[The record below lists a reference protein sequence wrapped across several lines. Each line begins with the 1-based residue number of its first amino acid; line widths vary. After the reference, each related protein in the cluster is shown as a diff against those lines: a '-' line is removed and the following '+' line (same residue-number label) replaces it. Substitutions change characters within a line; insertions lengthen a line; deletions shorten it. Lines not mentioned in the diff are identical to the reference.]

1 MRKDVTVVNVSNMY
15 EGIVVVR
22 LEFKDEPTTYK
33 EIDSLSGVAT
43 IDLLEKYV
51 DLIPERIKKIRN
63 TVAFEIIAGKY
74 NMTLPYVVYTDG
86 MEMFSLVFGGTT
98 LISAIIPSCP
108 DHIKE
113 DTTISLPPTM
123 PVPETDD
130 KESVVTEKSSTEIRI
145 KHNHTAR
152 IQTNVVRIKYD
163 DDDVERD
170 EINELSTAFPTTA
183 TLEKYQSLIP
193 ENTED
198 KEDSVYK
205 MYEYEVETKEGI
217 IKLPYSVFATKSG
230 YTSLLFNG
238 YDVLSKYK
246 Y

>member
-15 EGIVVVR
+15 DGITVVR

-43 IDLLEKYV
+43 TDLLEKYV

-63 TVAFEIIAGKY
+63 TVAFEVIAGKY

-86 MEMFSLVFGGTT
+86 MEMFSLVFDGTT

-123 PVPETDD
+123 PVPETRSTITSFSSDLYTVEI
-130 KESVVTEKSSTEIRI
+130 KRNYVVKI
-145 KHNHTAR
+145 KN
-152 IQTNVVRIKYD
+152 NVLRIKYED
-163 DDDVERD
+163 EDVER
-170 EINELSTAFPTTA
+170 EVINELSTTSPTTA

-198 KEDSVYK
+198 KEEDSVDIV
-205 MYEYEVETKEGI
+205 YEYEVETKEGVI
-217 IKLPYSVFATKSG
+217 RLPYWVFVTKSG
-230 YTSLLFNG
+230 DTSLLSNG
-238 YDVLSKYK
+238 FDVLSKCN
-246 Y
+246 

>member
-15 EGIVVVR
+15 EGITVVR
-22 LEFKDEPTTYK
+22 LEFKDEPTTYR

-43 IDLLEKYV
+43 TDLLEKYV

-98 LISAIIPSCP
+98 LISAIIPTCP

-113 DTTISLPPTM
+113 DTTISLPPIM
-123 PVPETDD
+123 PVPETR
-130 KESVVTEKSSTEIRI
+130 STITSISSDLYTVEIKRNYEVKI
-145 KHNHTAR
+145 KN
-152 IQTNVVRIKYD
+152 NVVRIKYKD
-163 DDDVERD
+163 EDVER
-170 EINELSTAFPTTA
+170 EVINELSTTSPTTA

-198 KEDSVYK
+198 KEEDSVYN
-205 MYEYEVETKEGI
+205 MYEYEVETKEEI
-217 IKLPYSVFATKSG
+217 IKLPYWVFVTKSG
-230 YTSLLFNG
+230 ETSLLFNG
-238 YDVLSKYK
+238 FDVLSKCN
-246 Y
+246 

>member
-15 EGIVVVR
+15 EGITVVR

-43 IDLLEKYV
+43 TDLLEKYV

-86 MEMFSLVFGGTT
+86 MEMFSLVFDGTT

-113 DTTISLPPTM
+113 DTNISLPPIM
-123 PVPETDD
+123 PVPETRSTITSISSDLYTVEI
-130 KESVVTEKSSTEIRI
+130 KRNYVVKI
-145 KHNHTAR
+145 KNT
-152 IQTNVVRIKYD
+152 VVRIKYKD
-163 DDDVERD
+163 EDVER
-170 EINELSTAFPTTA
+170 EVINELSTTSPTTA

-198 KEDSVYK
+198 KEEDSVYN
-205 MYEYEVETKEGI
+205 MYEYEVETKEGVI
-217 IKLPYSVFATKSG
+217 RLPYWVFVTKSG
-230 YTSLLFNG
+230 DTSLLFNG
-238 YDVLSKYK
+238 FDVLSKCN
-246 Y
+246 

>member
-15 EGIVVVR
+15 EGITVVR

-43 IDLLEKYV
+43 TDLLEKYV
-51 DLIPERIKKIRN
+51 ELIPERIKKIRN

-86 MEMFSLVFGGTT
+86 MEMFSLVFDGTT

-113 DTTISLPPTM
+113 DTNISLPPIM
-123 PVPETDD
+123 PVPETRSTITSISSDLYTVEI
-130 KESVVTEKSSTEIRI
+130 KRNYVVKI
-145 KHNHTAR
+145 KN
-152 IQTNVVRIKYD
+152 NVVRIKYKD
-163 DDDVERD
+163 EDVER
-170 EINELSTAFPTTA
+170 EVINELSTTSPTTA

-198 KEDSVYK
+198 KEEDSVDIV
-205 MYEYEVETKEGI
+205 YEYEVETKEGVI
-217 IKLPYSVFATKSG
+217 RLPYWVFVTKSG
-230 YTSLLFNG
+230 DTSLLFNG
-238 YDVLSKYK
+238 FDVLSKCN
-246 Y
+246 

>member
-15 EGIVVVR
+15 EGITVVR

-43 IDLLEKYV
+43 TDLLEKYV

-113 DTTISLPPTM
+113 DTTISLPPIM
-123 PVPETDD
+123 PVPETR
-130 KESVVTEKSSTEIRI
+130 STITSISSDLYTVEIKRNYEVKI
-145 KHNHTAR
+145 KN
-152 IQTNVVRIKYD
+152 NVVRIKYKD
-163 DDDVERD
+163 EDVER
-170 EINELSTAFPTTA
+170 EVINELSTTSPTTA

-198 KEDSVYK
+198 KEEDSVYN
-205 MYEYEVETKEGI
+205 MYEYEVETKEEI
-217 IKLPYSVFATKSG
+217 IKLPYWVFVTKSG
-230 YTSLLFNG
+230 ETSLLFNG
-238 YDVLSKYK
+238 FDVLSKCN
-246 Y
+246 

>member
-43 IDLLEKYV
+43 TDLLEKYV
-51 DLIPERIKKIRN
+51 DLIPERIKKNRN
-63 TVAFEIIAGKY
+63 TVAFEVIAGKY

-86 MEMFSLVFGGTT
+86 MEMFSLVFDETT

-123 PVPETDD
+123 PVPETRSPITSISSDLYTVEI
-130 KESVVTEKSSTEIRI
+130 KRNYVVKI
-145 KHNHTAR
+145 KN
-152 IQTNVVRIKYD
+152 NVVRIKYKD
-163 DDDVERD
+163 EDVERD
-170 EINELSTAFPTTA
+170 VINELSTKSPTTA

-198 KEDSVYK
+198 KEEDSVDIV
-205 MYEYEVETKEGI
+205 YEYEVETKEGVI
-217 IKLPYSVFATKSG
+217 RLPYWVFVTKSG
-230 YTSLLFNG
+230 DTSLLFNG
-238 YDVLSKYK
+238 FDVLSKCN
-246 Y
+246 

>member
-15 EGIVVVR
+15 DGITLVR

-43 IDLLEKYV
+43 TDLLEKYV

-63 TVAFEIIAGKY
+63 TVAFEVIAGKY

-86 MEMFSLVFGGTT
+86 MEMFSLVFDGTT

-113 DTTISLPPTM
+113 DTTISLPPIM
-123 PVPETDD
+123 PVPETRSTITSISSDLYTVEI
-130 KESVVTEKSSTEIRI
+130 KRNYVVKI
-145 KHNHTAR
+145 KNT
-152 IQTNVVRIKYD
+152 VVGIKYKD
-163 DDDVERD
+163 EDVER
-170 EINELSTAFPTTA
+170 EAINELSTKSPTTA

-198 KEDSVYK
+198 KEEDSVYN

-217 IKLPYSVFATKSG
+217 IRLPYWVFSTKSG
-230 YTSLLFNG
+230 ETSLLFNG
-238 YDVLSKYK
+238 FDVLSKCN
-246 Y
+246 

>member
-15 EGIVVVR
+15 EGITVVR
-22 LEFKDEPTTYK
+22 LEFKDEPTTYR

-43 IDLLEKYV
+43 TDLLEKYV

-86 MEMFSLVFGGTT
+86 MEMFSLVFGGKT
-98 LISAIIPSCP
+98 LISAIIPTCP

-113 DTTISLPPTM
+113 DTNISLPPTM
-123 PVPETDD
+123 PVPETR
-130 KESVVTEKSSTEIRI
+130 STITSISSDLYTVEIKRNYEVKI
-145 KHNHTAR
+145 KN
-152 IQTNVVRIKYD
+152 NVVRIKYKD
-163 DDDVERD
+163 EDVER
-170 EINELSTAFPTTA
+170 EVINELSTTSPTTA

-198 KEDSVYK
+198 KEEDSVYN

-217 IKLPYSVFATKSG
+217 IRLPYWVFSTKSG
-230 YTSLLFNG
+230 ETSLLFNG
-238 YDVLSKYK
+238 FDVLSKCN
-246 Y
+246 

>member
-15 EGIVVVR
+15 EGITVVR

-43 IDLLEKYV
+43 TDLLEKYV

-86 MEMFSLVFGGTT
+86 MEMFSLVFAGKT
-98 LISAIIPSCP
+98 LISAIIPTCP

-113 DTTISLPPTM
+113 DTNISLPPTM
-123 PVPETDD
+123 PVPETRSPITSISSDLYTVEI
-130 KESVVTEKSSTEIRI
+130 KRNYVVKI
-145 KHNHTAR
+145 KNT
-152 IQTNVVRIKYD
+152 VVRIKYKD
-163 DDDVERD
+163 EDVER
-170 EINELSTAFPTTA
+170 EVINELSTKSPTTA

-198 KEDSVYK
+198 KEEDSVDIV
-205 MYEYEVETKEGI
+205 YEYEVETKEGVI
-217 IKLPYSVFATKSG
+217 RLPYWVFVTKSG
-230 YTSLLFNG
+230 ETSLLFNG
-238 YDVLSKYK
+238 FDVLSKCN
-246 Y
+246 

>member
-1 MRKDVTVVNVSNMY
+1 MRKDVTVINVSNMY
-15 EGIVVVR
+15 EGITVVR
-22 LEFKDEPTTYK
+22 LEFKDEPTTYR

-43 IDLLEKYV
+43 TDLLEKYV

-113 DTTISLPPTM
+113 DTNISLPPTM
-123 PVPETDD
+123 PVPETRSTITSISSDLYTVEI
-130 KESVVTEKSSTEIRI
+130 KRNYVVKI
-145 KHNHTAR
+145 KN
-152 IQTNVVRIKYD
+152 NVVRIKYKD
-163 DDDVERD
+163 EDVER
-170 EINELSTAFPTTA
+170 EVINELSTTSPTTA

-198 KEDSVYK
+198 KEEDSLYN
-205 MYEYEVETKEGI
+205 MYEYEVETKEGVI
-217 IKLPYSVFATKSG
+217 RLPYWVFVTKSG
-230 YTSLLFNG
+230 DTSLLFNG
-238 YDVLSKYK
+238 FDVLSKCN
-246 Y
+246 

>member
-15 EGIVVVR
+15 DGITVVR

-43 IDLLEKYV
+43 TDLLEKYV

-63 TVAFEIIAGKY
+63 TVAFEVIAGKY

-86 MEMFSLVFGGTT
+86 MEMFSLVFDGTT

-123 PVPETDD
+123 PVPETRSTITSFSSDLYTVEI
-130 KESVVTEKSSTEIRI
+130 KRNYVVKI
-145 KHNHTAR
+145 KN
-152 IQTNVVRIKYD
+152 NVLRIKYED
-163 DDDVERD
+163 EDVER
-170 EINELSTAFPTTA
+170 EVINELSTKSPTTA

-198 KEDSVYK
+198 KEEDSVDIV
-205 MYEYEVETKEGI
+205 YEYEVETKEGVI
-217 IKLPYSVFATKSG
+217 RLPYWVFVTKSG
-230 YTSLLFNG
+230 DTSLLSNG
-238 YDVLSKYK
+238 FDVLSKCN
-246 Y
+246 

>member
-15 EGIVVVR
+15 DGITVVR
-22 LEFKDEPTTYK
+22 LEFKDEPTTYR

-43 IDLLEKYV
+43 TDLLEEYV
-51 DLIPERIKKIRN
+51 DLIPERIKKNRT

-98 LISAIIPSCP
+98 LISAIIPTCP

-113 DTTISLPPTM
+113 DTNISLPPTM
-123 PVPETDD
+123 PVPETRSQITSFSSDLYTVEI
-130 KESVVTEKSSTEIRI
+130 KRNYVVKI
-145 KHNHTAR
+145 KN
-152 IQTNVVRIKYD
+152 NVVRIKYKD
-163 DDDVERD
+163 EDVER
-170 EINELSTAFPTTA
+170 EVINELSTKSPTTA

-198 KEDSVYK
+198 KEEDSVDIV
-205 MYEYEVETKEGI
+205 YEYEVETKEGI
-217 IKLPYSVFATKSG
+217 IKLPYWVFSTKSG
-230 YTSLLFNG
+230 DTSLLFNG
-238 YDVLSKYK
+238 FDVLSKCN
-246 Y
+246 

>member
-15 EGIVVVR
+15 DGITVVR

-43 IDLLEKYV
+43 TDLLEKYV
-51 DLIPERIKKIRN
+51 DLIPERIKKNRN

-113 DTTISLPPTM
+113 DTNISLPPIM
-123 PVPETDD
+123 PVPETRSTITSISSDLYTVEI
-130 KESVVTEKSSTEIRI
+130 KRNYVVKI
-145 KHNHTAR
+145 KN
-152 IQTNVVRIKYD
+152 NVVRIKYKD
-163 DDDVERD
+163 EDVER
-170 EINELSTAFPTTA
+170 EVINELSTKSPTTA

-198 KEDSVYK
+198 KEEDSIDIV
-205 MYEYEVETKEGI
+205 YEYEVETKEGI
-217 IKLPYSVFATKSG
+217 IRLPYWVFVTKSG
-230 YTSLLFNG
+230 ETSLLFNG
-238 YDVLSKYK
+238 FDVLSKCN
-246 Y
+246 

>member
-15 EGIVVVR
+15 EGITVVR
-22 LEFKDEPTTYK
+22 LEFKDEPTTYR

-43 IDLLEKYV
+43 TDLLEKYV
-51 DLIPERIKKIRN
+51 ELIPERIKKNRT

-98 LISAIIPSCP
+98 LISAIIPNCP

-113 DTTISLPPTM
+113 DTNISLPPTM
-123 PVPETDD
+123 PVPETRSPITSISSDLYTVEI
-130 KESVVTEKSSTEIRI
+130 KRNYVVKI
-145 KHNHTAR
+145 KN
-152 IQTNVVRIKYD
+152 NVVRIKYKD
-163 DDDVERD
+163 EDVEREVID
-170 EINELSTAFPTTA
+170 ELSTKSPTTA

-198 KEDSVYK
+198 KEEDSVDII
-205 MYEYEVETKEGI
+205 YEYEVETKEGVI
-217 IKLPYSVFATKSG
+217 RLPYWVFSTKSG
-230 YTSLLFNG
+230 ETSLLFNG
-238 YDVLSKYK
+238 FDVLSKCN
-246 Y
+246 

>member
-15 EGIVVVR
+15 EGITVVR
-22 LEFKDEPTTYK
+22 LEFKDEPNTYR

-43 IDLLEKYV
+43 TDLLEEYV

-86 MEMFSLVFGGTT
+86 MEMFSLVFDGTT

-123 PVPETDD
+123 PVPETRSPITSFSSDLYTVEI
-130 KESVVTEKSSTEIRI
+130 KPNYVVKI
-145 KHNHTAR
+145 KN
-152 IQTNVVRIKYD
+152 NVVRIKYKD
-163 DDDVERD
+163 EDVER
-170 EINELSTAFPTTA
+170 EVINELSTKSPTTA

-198 KEDSVYK
+198 KEEDSVDIV
-205 MYEYEVETKEGI
+205 YEYEVETKEGVI
-217 IKLPYSVFATKSG
+217 RLPYWVFVTKSG
-230 YTSLLFNG
+230 ETSLLFNG
-238 YDVLSKYK
+238 FDVLSKCN
-246 Y
+246 

>member
-15 EGIVVVR
+15 EGITVVR
-22 LEFKDEPTTYK
+22 LEFKDEPNTYN

-43 IDLLEKYV
+43 TDLLEKYV

-113 DTTISLPPTM
+113 DTNISLPPTM
-123 PVPETDD
+123 PVPETRSTITSCSSDLYTVEI
-130 KESVVTEKSSTEIRI
+130 KPNYVVKI
-145 KHNHTAR
+145 KN
-152 IQTNVVRIKYD
+152 NVVRIKYKD
-163 DDDVERD
+163 EDVER
-170 EINELSTAFPTTA
+170 EVINELSTTSPTTA

-198 KEDSVYK
+198 KEEDSVDIV
-205 MYEYEVETKEGI
+205 YEYEVETKEGVI
-217 IKLPYSVFATKSG
+217 RLPYWVFVTKSG
-230 YTSLLFNG
+230 ETSLLFNG
-238 YDVLSKYK
+238 FDVLSKCN
-246 Y
+246 

>member
-15 EGIVVVR
+15 EGITVVR

-43 IDLLEKYV
+43 TDLLEKYV

-63 TVAFEIIAGKY
+63 TVAFEVIAGKY

-113 DTTISLPPTM
+113 DTNISLPPIM
-123 PVPETDD
+123 PVPETRSTITSISSDLYTVEI
-130 KESVVTEKSSTEIRI
+130 KRNYVVKI
-145 KHNHTAR
+145 KN
-152 IQTNVVRIKYD
+152 NVVRIKYKD
-163 DDDVERD
+163 EDVER
-170 EINELSTAFPTTA
+170 EVINELSTKSPTTA

-198 KEDSVYK
+198 KEEDSVYN

-217 IKLPYSVFATKSG
+217 IRLPYWVFVTKSG
-230 YTSLLFNG
+230 DTSLLFNG
-238 YDVLSKYK
+238 FDVLSKCN
-246 Y
+246 

>member
-15 EGIVVVR
+15 DGITVVR
-22 LEFKDEPTTYK
+22 LEFKDEPITYK

-43 IDLLEKYV
+43 TDLLEKYV

-86 MEMFSLVFGGTT
+86 MEMFSLVFGGKT

-113 DTTISLPPTM
+113 DTNISLPPIM
-123 PVPETDD
+123 PVPETRSTITSISSDLYTVEI
-130 KESVVTEKSSTEIRI
+130 KRNYVVKI
-145 KHNHTAR
+145 KN
-152 IQTNVVRIKYD
+152 NVVRIKYKD
-163 DDDVERD
+163 EDVEREVID
-170 EINELSTAFPTTA
+170 ELSTKSPTTA

-198 KEDSVYK
+198 KEEESVYN

-217 IKLPYSVFATKSG
+217 IKLPYWVFSTKSG
-230 YTSLLFNG
+230 ETSLLFNG
-238 YDVLSKYK
+238 FDVLSKCN
-246 Y
+246 

>member
-15 EGIVVVR
+15 EGITVVR

-86 MEMFSLVFGGTT
+86 MEMFSLVFGGKT
-98 LISAIIPSCP
+98 LISAIIPTCP

-113 DTTISLPPTM
+113 DTNISLPPIM
-123 PVPETDD
+123 PVPETRSTITSISSDLYTVEI
-130 KESVVTEKSSTEIRI
+130 KRNYVVKI
-145 KHNHTAR
+145 KN
-152 IQTNVVRIKYD
+152 NVVRIKYKD
-163 DDDVERD
+163 EDVER
-170 EINELSTAFPTTA
+170 EVINELSTTSPTTA

-198 KEDSVYK
+198 KEEDSVYN
-205 MYEYEVETKEGI
+205 MYEYEVETKEEI
-217 IKLPYSVFATKSG
+217 IKLPYWVFVTKSG
-230 YTSLLFNG
+230 DTSLLFNG
-238 YDVLSKYK
+238 FDVLSKCN
-246 Y
+246 

>member
-15 EGIVVVR
+15 DGITVVR
-22 LEFKDEPTTYK
+22 LEFKDEPNTYK

-43 IDLLEKYV
+43 TDLLEKYV
-51 DLIPERIKKIRN
+51 ELIPERIKKNRT

-98 LISAIIPSCP
+98 LISAIIPNCP

-113 DTTISLPPTM
+113 DTNISLPPTM
-123 PVPETDD
+123 PVPETRSTITSISSDLYTVEI
-130 KESVVTEKSSTEIRI
+130 KPNYVVKI
-145 KHNHTAR
+145 KN
-152 IQTNVVRIKYD
+152 NVVRIKYKD
-163 DDDVERD
+163 EDVER
-170 EINELSTAFPTTA
+170 EVINELSTKFPTTA

-198 KEDSVYK
+198 KEEDSVDII
-205 MYEYEVETKEGI
+205 YEYEVETKEGVI
-217 IKLPYSVFATKSG
+217 RLPYWVFSTKSG
-230 YTSLLFNG
+230 ETSLLFNG
-238 YDVLSKYK
+238 FDVLSKCN
-246 Y
+246 

>member
-15 EGIVVVR
+15 DGITVVR
-22 LEFKDEPTTYK
+22 LEFKDEPTTYR
-33 EIDSLSGVAT
+33 EIDSLSDVAT
-43 IDLLEKYV
+43 TDLLEKYV
-51 DLIPERIKKIRN
+51 DLIPERIKKNRN

-113 DTTISLPPTM
+113 DTNISLPPIM
-123 PVPETDD
+123 PVPETRSTITSISSDLYTVEI
-130 KESVVTEKSSTEIRI
+130 KRNYVVKI
-145 KHNHTAR
+145 KN
-152 IQTNVVRIKYD
+152 NVVRIKYKD
-163 DDDVERD
+163 EDVER
-170 EINELSTAFPTTA
+170 EVINELSTTSPTTA

-198 KEDSVYK
+198 KEEDSVYN

-217 IKLPYSVFATKSG
+217 IRLPYWVFSTKSG
-230 YTSLLFNG
+230 ETSLLFNG
-238 YDVLSKYK
+238 FDVLSKCN
-246 Y
+246 

>member
-15 EGIVVVR
+15 DGITVVR
-22 LEFKDEPTTYK
+22 LEFKDEPTTYR

-43 IDLLEKYV
+43 TDLLEKYV
-51 DLIPERIKKIRN
+51 ELIPERIKKNRN

-113 DTTISLPPTM
+113 DTNISLPPIM
-123 PVPETDD
+123 PVPETRSTITSISSDLYTVEI
-130 KESVVTEKSSTEIRI
+130 KRNYVVKI
-145 KHNHTAR
+145 KN
-152 IQTNVVRIKYD
+152 NVVRIKYKD
-163 DDDVERD
+163 EDVER
-170 EINELSTAFPTTA
+170 EVINELSTTSPTTA

-198 KEDSVYK
+198 KEEDSVYN

-217 IKLPYSVFATKSG
+217 IRLPYWVFSTKSG
-230 YTSLLFNG
+230 ETSLLFNG
-238 YDVLSKYK
+238 FDVLSKCN
-246 Y
+246 

>member
-15 EGIVVVR
+15 DGITVVR
-22 LEFKDEPTTYK
+22 LEFKDEPTTHK

-43 IDLLEKYV
+43 TDLLEKYV

-123 PVPETDD
+123 PVPETR
-130 KESVVTEKSSTEIRI
+130 STITSISSDLYTVEIKRNYEVKI
-145 KHNHTAR
+145 KN
-152 IQTNVVRIKYD
+152 NVVRIKYKD
-163 DDDVERD
+163 EDVER
-170 EINELSTAFPTTA
+170 EVINELSTTSPTTA

-198 KEDSVYK
+198 KEEDSVYN

-217 IKLPYSVFATKSG
+217 IKLPYWVFSTKSG
-230 YTSLLFNG
+230 ETSLLFNG
-238 YDVLSKYK
+238 FDVLSKCN
-246 Y
+246 

>member
-1 MRKDVTVVNVSNMY
+1 MRKDVTVANVSNMY
-15 EGIVVVR
+15 DGIVVVR

-43 IDLLEKYV
+43 TDLLEKYV

-86 MEMFSLVFGGTT
+86 MEMFSLVFDGTT
-98 LISAIIPSCP
+98 MISAIIPSCP

-113 DTTISLPPTM
+113 DTNISLPPIM
-123 PVPETDD
+123 PVPETRSTITSISSDLYTVEI
-130 KESVVTEKSSTEIRI
+130 KRNYVVKI
-145 KHNHTAR
+145 KN
-152 IQTNVVRIKYD
+152 NVVRIKYKD
-163 DDDVERD
+163 EDVER
-170 EINELSTAFPTTA
+170 EVINELSTKFPTTA

-198 KEDSVYK
+198 KEEDSVYN
-205 MYEYEVETKEGI
+205 MYEYEVETKEEI
-217 IKLPYSVFATKSG
+217 IKLPYWVFVTKSG
-230 YTSLLFNG
+230 DTSLLFNG
-238 YDVLSKYK
+238 FDVLSKCN
-246 Y
+246 

>member
-15 EGIVVVR
+15 EGITVVR

-43 IDLLEKYV
+43 TDLLEKYV
-51 DLIPERIKKIRN
+51 DLIPERIKKNRN

-86 MEMFSLVFGGTT
+86 MEMFSLVFDGTT

-113 DTTISLPPTM
+113 DTNISLPPTM
-123 PVPETDD
+123 PVPETRSTITSISSDLYTVEI
-130 KESVVTEKSSTEIRI
+130 KRNYVVKI
-145 KHNHTAR
+145 KN
-152 IQTNVVRIKYD
+152 NVVRIKYKD
-163 DDDVERD
+163 EDVER
-170 EINELSTAFPTTA
+170 EVINELSTKFPTTA

-198 KEDSVYK
+198 KEEDSVYN
-205 MYEYEVETKEGI
+205 MYEYEVETNEEI
-217 IKLPYSVFATKSG
+217 IKLPYWVFVTKSG
-230 YTSLLFNG
+230 DTSLLFNG
-238 YDVLSKYK
+238 FDVLSKCN
-246 Y
+246 

>member
-15 EGIVVVR
+15 EGITVVR
-22 LEFKDEPTTYK
+22 LEFKDEPTTYR

-43 IDLLEKYV
+43 TDLLEKYV

-86 MEMFSLVFGGTT
+86 MEMFSLVFGGKT
-98 LISAIIPSCP
+98 LISAIIPTCP

-113 DTTISLPPTM
+113 DTNISLPPIM
-123 PVPETDD
+123 PVPETR
-130 KESVVTEKSSTEIRI
+130 STITSISSDLYTVEIKRNYEVKI
-145 KHNHTAR
+145 KN
-152 IQTNVVRIKYD
+152 NVVRIKYKD
-163 DDDVERD
+163 EDVER
-170 EINELSTAFPTTA
+170 EVINELSTKSPTTA

-198 KEDSVYK
+198 KEEDSVYN

-217 IKLPYSVFATKSG
+217 IRLPYWVFSTKSG
-230 YTSLLFNG
+230 ETSLLFNG
-238 YDVLSKYK
+238 FDVLSKCN
-246 Y
+246 

>member
-15 EGIVVVR
+15 EGITVVR
-22 LEFKDEPTTYK
+22 LEFKDEPTTYR

-43 IDLLEKYV
+43 TDLLEKYV

-86 MEMFSLVFGGTT
+86 MEMFSLVFGGKT
-98 LISAIIPSCP
+98 LISAIIPTCP

-113 DTTISLPPTM
+113 DTNISLPPIM
-123 PVPETDD
+123 PVPETRSTITSISSDLYTVEI
-130 KESVVTEKSSTEIRI
+130 KRNYVVKI
-145 KHNHTAR
+145 KN
-152 IQTNVVRIKYD
+152 NVVRIKYKD
-163 DDDVERD
+163 EDVEREVID
-170 EINELSTAFPTTA
+170 ELSTKSPTTA

-198 KEDSVYK
+198 KEEDSVYN

-217 IKLPYSVFATKSG
+217 IRLPYWVFSTKSG
-230 YTSLLFNG
+230 DTSLLFNG
-238 YDVLSKYK
+238 FDVLSKCN
-246 Y
+246 

>member
-15 EGIVVVR
+15 DGITVVR

-43 IDLLEKYV
+43 TDLLEKYV

-63 TVAFEIIAGKY
+63 TVAFEVIAGKY

-113 DTTISLPPTM
+113 DTNISLPPIM
-123 PVPETDD
+123 PVPETRSTITSISSDLYTVEI
-130 KESVVTEKSSTEIRI
+130 KRNYVVKI
-145 KHNHTAR
+145 KN
-152 IQTNVVRIKYD
+152 NVVRIKYKD
-163 DDDVERD
+163 EDVER
-170 EINELSTAFPTTA
+170 EVINELSTTSPTTA

-198 KEDSVYK
+198 KEEDSVYN
-205 MYEYEVETKEGI
+205 MYEYEVETKEEI
-217 IKLPYSVFATKSG
+217 IKLPYWVFVTKSG
-230 YTSLLFNG
+230 DTSLLFNG
-238 YDVLSKYK
+238 FDVLSKCN
-246 Y
+246 

>member
-15 EGIVVVR
+15 EGITVVR
-22 LEFKDEPTTYK
+22 LEFKDEPTTYR

-43 IDLLEKYV
+43 TDLLEKYV
-51 DLIPERIKKIRN
+51 DLIPERIKKNRT

-98 LISAIIPSCP
+98 LISAIIPTCP

-113 DTTISLPPTM
+113 DTNISLPPIM
-123 PVPETDD
+123 PVPETRSPITSFSSDLYTVEI
-130 KESVVTEKSSTEIRI
+130 KRNYVVKI
-145 KHNHTAR
+145 KN
-152 IQTNVVRIKYD
+152 NVVRIKYKD
-163 DDDVERD
+163 EDVER
-170 EINELSTAFPTTA
+170 EVINELSTKSPTTA

-198 KEDSVYK
+198 KEEDSVDIV
-205 MYEYEVETKEGI
+205 YEYEVETKEGVI
-217 IKLPYSVFATKSG
+217 RLPYWVFVTKSG
-230 YTSLLFNG
+230 ETSLLFNG
-238 YDVLSKYK
+238 FDVLSKCN
-246 Y
+246 

>member
-43 IDLLEKYV
+43 TDLLEKYV
-51 DLIPERIKKIRN
+51 DLIPERIKKNRT

-123 PVPETDD
+123 PVPETRSPIASFSSDLYTVEI
-130 KESVVTEKSSTEIRI
+130 KRNYVVKI
-145 KHNHTAR
+145 KNT
-152 IQTNVVRIKYD
+152 VLRIKYED
-163 DDDVERD
+163 EDVER
-170 EINELSTAFPTTA
+170 EVINELSTKSPTTA

-193 ENTED
+193 ENTEA
-198 KEDSVYK
+198 KEEDSVDII
-205 MYEYEVETKEGI
+205 YEYEVETKEGVI
-217 IKLPYSVFATKSG
+217 RLPYWVFVTKSG
-230 YTSLLFNG
+230 DTSLLFNG
-238 YDVLSKYK
+238 FDVLSKCN
-246 Y
+246 

>member
-43 IDLLEKYV
+43 TDLLEKYV

-86 MEMFSLVFGGTT
+86 MEMFSLVFDGTT

-113 DTTISLPPTM
+113 DTNISLPPIM
-123 PVPETDD
+123 PVPETR
-130 KESVVTEKSSTEIRI
+130 STITSISSDLYTVEIKRNYEVKI
-145 KHNHTAR
+145 KN
-152 IQTNVVRIKYD
+152 NVVRIKYKD
-163 DDDVERD
+163 EDVER
-170 EINELSTAFPTTA
+170 EVINELSTTSPTTA

-198 KEDSVYK
+198 KEEDSVYN

-217 IKLPYSVFATKSG
+217 IRLPYWVFSTKSG
-230 YTSLLFNG
+230 ETSLLFNG
-238 YDVLSKYK
+238 FDVLSKCN
-246 Y
+246 

>member
-15 EGIVVVR
+15 EGITVVR

-43 IDLLEKYV
+43 TDLLEKYV

-63 TVAFEIIAGKY
+63 TVAFEVIAGKY

-113 DTTISLPPTM
+113 DTNISLPPIM
-123 PVPETDD
+123 PVPETR
-130 KESVVTEKSSTEIRI
+130 STITSISSDLYTVEIKRNYEVKI
-145 KHNHTAR
+145 KN
-152 IQTNVVRIKYD
+152 NVVRIKYKD
-163 DDDVERD
+163 EDVER
-170 EINELSTAFPTTA
+170 EVINELSTTSPTTA

-198 KEDSVYK
+198 KEEDSVYN
-205 MYEYEVETKEGI
+205 MYEYEVETKEEI
-217 IKLPYSVFATKSG
+217 IKLPYWVFVTKSG
-230 YTSLLFNG
+230 DTSLLFNG
-238 YDVLSKYK
+238 FDVLSKCN
-246 Y
+246 

>member
-15 EGIVVVR
+15 EGITVVR
-22 LEFKDEPTTYK
+22 LEFKDEPTTYR

-43 IDLLEKYV
+43 TDLLEKYV

-86 MEMFSLVFGGTT
+86 MEMFSLVFGGKT
-98 LISAIIPSCP
+98 LISAIIPTCP

-113 DTTISLPPTM
+113 DTNISLPPIM
-123 PVPETDD
+123 PVPETRSTITSISSDLYTVEI
-130 KESVVTEKSSTEIRI
+130 KRNYVVKI
-145 KHNHTAR
+145 KN
-152 IQTNVVRIKYD
+152 NVVRIKYKD
-163 DDDVERD
+163 EDVEREVID
-170 EINELSTAFPTTA
+170 ELSTKSPTTA

-198 KEDSVYK
+198 KEEDSVYN

-217 IKLPYSVFATKSG
+217 IRLPYWVFSTKSG
-230 YTSLLFNG
+230 ETSLLFNG
-238 YDVLSKYK
+238 FDVLSKCN
-246 Y
+246 

>member
-15 EGIVVVR
+15 DGITVVR

-43 IDLLEKYV
+43 TDLLEKYV

-63 TVAFEIIAGKY
+63 TVAFEVIAGKY

-86 MEMFSLVFGGTT
+86 MEMFSLVFDGTT

-113 DTTISLPPTM
+113 DTNISLPPIM
-123 PVPETDD
+123 PVPETRSTITSISSDLYTVEI
-130 KESVVTEKSSTEIRI
+130 KRNYVVKI
-145 KHNHTAR
+145 KN
-152 IQTNVVRIKYD
+152 NVVRIKYKD
-163 DDDVERD
+163 EDVER
-170 EINELSTAFPTTA
+170 EVINELSTKFPTTA

-198 KEDSVYK
+198 KEEDSVYN
-205 MYEYEVETKEGI
+205 MYEYEVETKEGVI
-217 IKLPYSVFATKSG
+217 RLPYWVFVTKSG
-230 YTSLLFNG
+230 DTSLLFNG
-238 YDVLSKYK
+238 FDVLSKCN
-246 Y
+246 

>member
-51 DLIPERIKKIRN
+51 DLIPERIKKNRN

-86 MEMFSLVFGGTT
+86 MEMFSLVFAGKT

-123 PVPETDD
+123 PVPETRSPITSISSDLYTVEI
-130 KESVVTEKSSTEIRI
+130 KRNYVVKI
-145 KHNHTAR
+145 KN
-152 IQTNVVRIKYD
+152 NVVRIKYKD
-163 DDDVERD
+163 EDVER
-170 EINELSTAFPTTA
+170 EVINELSTKSPTTA

-198 KEDSVYK
+198 KEEDSIDIV
-205 MYEYEVETKEGI
+205 YEYEVETKEGI
-217 IKLPYSVFATKSG
+217 IRLPYWVFVTKSG
-230 YTSLLFNG
+230 ETSLLFNG
-238 YDVLSKYK
+238 FDVLSKCN
-246 Y
+246 